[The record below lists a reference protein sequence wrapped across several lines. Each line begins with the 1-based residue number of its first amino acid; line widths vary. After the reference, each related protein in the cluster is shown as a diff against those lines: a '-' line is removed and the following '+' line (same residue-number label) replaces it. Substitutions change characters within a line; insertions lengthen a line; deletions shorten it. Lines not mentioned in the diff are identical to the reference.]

1 MYQFEFIFIDMH
13 LFFVVVCNLFV
24 NGKDEPLSTRT
35 VLLPEI
41 LSLKDSL
48 SGRLWVLLAEP
59 RGHLDASNE
68 LL

>member
-1 MYQFEFIFIDMH
+1 
-13 LFFVVVCNLFV
+13 V

-48 SGRLWVLLAEP
+48 SGRLWVLLAVWSPE
-59 RGHLDASNE
+59 RLERAALKKYFGAKK
-68 LL
+68 